1 MNFQRPSRPNWKLP
15 DGARIAVSVNLA
27 LEAFRHKSQLTLE
40 ARPGKTDHF
49 SLSYAEYGAR
59 AGIWRILDLLDELG
73 LKASMSINGKAA
85 ELYPDAVRATAQ
97 AGHEVVG
104 HGWENDVLNEDA
116 NPEGERAEIRRVTA
130 AITEAAGVRPVGWTS
145 PGSAGSENTLDL
157 LVQEGYIWNG
167 DQANDD
173 LPYSV
178 PTRNGPIM
186 ILPRVNMPQ
195 NDLIMWAKANNPPS
209 VIFESFKDTFDELY
223 SEGVKGSPKWVEIVL
238 HAHMGGRPTLI
249 PTVRRCIAYA
259 RQHEGVWFPRKGDVA
274 RWAAQVDG
282 VDLGERA

>member
-15 DGARIAVSVNLA
+15 EGARIAVSVNLA

-104 HGWENDVLNEDA
+104 HGWENDILNEDA
-116 NPEGERAEIRRVTA
+116 NPEGERDEIRRVTA

-157 LVQEGYIWNG
+157 LVGEGYIWNG

-274 RWAAQVDG
+274 RWAAKVDG
-282 VDLGERA
+282 VDLGERI